1 MKINKFDVV
10 ELKNKD
16 RATILDISN
25 NKYLSEIVNQMGER
39 KDIKEITEREI
50 GKVIYQKIKY
60 K

>member
-1 MKINKFDVV
+1 MKINQFDVV

-39 KDIKEITEREI
+39 QDIKEITENDI
-50 GKVIYQKIKY
+50 FKVIYIK
-60 K
+60 